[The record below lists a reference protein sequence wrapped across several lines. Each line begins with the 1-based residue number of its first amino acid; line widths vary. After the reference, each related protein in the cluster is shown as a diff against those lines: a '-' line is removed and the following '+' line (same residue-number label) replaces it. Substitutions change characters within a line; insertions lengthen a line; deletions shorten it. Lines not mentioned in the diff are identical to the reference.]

1 MSKPLSGVRVL
12 APEHFMAGPYG
23 SQFMAD
29 LGAEIIKVEAPG
41 IGDPFRA
48 NGPWFI
54 GRDGRRAS
62 GTFLRMNR
70 NKKSLTLDLRK
81 PRGRELFLRLAKIS
95 DVVWENF
102 KPGTMDRWGVGYEAV
117 KLVNPSI
124 IYASISGFG
133 QRGKNTSPYI
143 DRPAMDIS
151 GQAMS
156 GLMSLVAGG
165 DPPYWLGA
173 PISDQF
179 PGILAMVG
187 VIAALYQRALTGEGR
202 HIDVS
207 MYDASLMLNE
217 RAIAFTLMT
226 GQAWHRR
233 MESILVPYGAYQA
246 ADGYVVLAPS
256 RAMWAAFC
264 RVLGREDAVDDPRLT
279 GEVERARNEKTL
291 LTPMIEAWTSV
302 RPRAEIVAK
311 MLEAGIPVAPV
322 QSSSEILECPHVKA
336 RHMLAEYEDP
346 VAGTVRHVGNPIKMS
361 GVEEEAPRPSPL
373 LGQHTEE
380 ILKGLLGLSD
390 GEIEAL
396 RADKVV

>member
-12 APEHFMAGPYG
+12 APENFMAGPYG

-29 LGAEIIKVEAPG
+29 LGAEIIKVEQPG

-48 NGPWFI
+48 NGPWFT

-62 GTFLRMNR
+62 ATFLRMNR

-81 PRGRELFLRLAKIS
+81 PRGREIFLSLAKIS
-95 DVVWENF
+95 DVIWENF
-102 KPGTMDRWGVGYEAV
+102 RPGTMDRWGVGYEAV
-117 KLVNPSI
+117 KLVNPRI

-133 QRGKNTSPYI
+133 QRGKYTSPYI
-143 DRPAMDIS
+143 DWPAMDIS

-156 GLMSLVAGG
+156 GLMHLVAGG

-179 PGILAMVG
+179 PGILASVG

-217 RAIAFTLMT
+217 RTIAFSLAT
-226 GQAWHRR
+226 GKAWHRR
-233 MESILVPYGAYQA
+233 MESILVPYGAYRA
-246 ADGYVVLAPS
+246 ADGYVVLAPT

-264 RVLGREDAVDDPRLT
+264 RVLGREDAINDPRLT
-279 GEVERARNEKTL
+279 GEVERAKNEKTL
-291 LTPMIEAWTSV
+291 LTPMIESWTSV

-311 MLEAGIPVAPV
+311 MLEAGIPAAPV
-322 QSSSEILECPHVKA
+322 QNASEVLECPHVKA
-336 RHMLAEYEDP
+336 RHMLPEYEDP
-346 VAGTVRHVGNPIKMS
+346 VAGMVKHVGNPIKMS
-361 GVEEEAPRPSPL
+361 GVEEETPRPSPL

-380 ILKGLLGLSD
+380 ILKGLLGLND